1 MMLNDIGSF
10 SDAIWSNR
18 MDGAWSYDRATGRY
32 RNERGQFLS
41 KKSVQ
46 DLVDSR
52 INKLENSLQRFTR
65 MLADDSI
72 TLEQWQSSVR
82 QAIKEAHLQ
91 AAIIG
96 NGGRNNMGNAEY
108 GRIGQRLRQEY
119 TYLQGFAS
127 DLLGQRVSTP
137 MALARIKL
145 YAQSVRGS
153 FWEGTSIRQES
164 EGYSLMRRKLD
175 AQANHCQDCLDY
187 AARGFVSIGSVPLPG
202 QRCACRAR
210 CRCSV
215 EYKRQQFPSV
225 GV

>member
-1 MMLNDIGSF
+1 MMLNDISCF
-10 SDAIWSNR
+10 SEAIASIR
-18 MDGAWSYDRATGRY
+18 MDGAWSYDRASGRY
-32 RNERGQFLS
+32 RDERGRFLS

-52 INKLENSLQRFTR
+52 IGKLESSLQRFTR
-65 MLADDSI
+65 MLADGSI
-72 TLEQWQSSVR
+72 TLEQWQNSVR
-82 QAIKEAHLQ
+82 EAIKGAHLQ

-119 TYLQGFAS
+119 TYLQGFAR
-127 DLLGQRVSTP
+127 DLLEQRVSTP
-137 MALARIKL
+137 MALARISL

-153 FWEGTSIRQES
+153 FWEGTSIRQEN

-175 AQANHCQDCLDY
+175 PQANHCQDCLDY
-187 AARGFVSIGSVPLPG
+187 AARGFVPIGSVPLPG

-210 CRCSV
+210 CKCSV